1 VDELG
6 SWWLAASRRASLGA
20 RIDRALSTLAGC
32 VCIITIMHT
41 LFAIQAP
48 LLILTNAW
56 ILKMSLE
63 RASGAR
69 SHMHTREHVSLF
81 SHVSERVDNNEV
93 HT

>member
-1 VDELG
+1 MDELG
-6 SWWLAASRRASLGA
+6 WYGMDAASRRASLGA

-63 RASGAR
+63 RAALAR
-69 SHMHTREHVSLF
+69 SLACAHTHES
-81 SHVSERVDNNEV
+81 
-93 HT
+93 